1 MAERLPFGQLTP
13 AARPIGAFVSP
24 GQSNTAGAARP
35 SEMPSANLN
44 IQTIQR
50 QNGGN
55 VAGYNQG
62 LQVAEAIAPFNR
74 ALTSVLTTGFTM
86 LKENQ
91 IEAGYYDELKNQQ
104 ARGLLSLQNQAEA
117 GAANAAGQITQ
128 LEKVDPPG
136 AALLRESNP
145 WKAIGRRRAL
155 AQLAGG
161 EVDNLLSA
169 DLQMNQGELATVQP
183 GSGAL
188 MQRKSQL
195 TQMVLDRYGL
205 TGDEPETAF
214 YVAPKVNKAW
224 DDYTTKQQKLY
235 NETLRINGR
244 AQTTAALGQSLQ
256 EMGEK
261 GIQLQNGEVVAM
273 GDPRFAQLAGM
284 VLTSQIDRAVSFSG
298 GQDRAEDLK
307 EIRTQ
312 LLGTYGNVPVLAD
325 ALGFVQGGNP
335 GDASRPTW
343 GETYGLEILE
353 TRNRGNAARQQTY
366 ELGQKGIEQQL
377 DGLWWAEGS
386 PGSMLPTDPGYA
398 GALINFRNQAAAAG
412 YRDVDSY
419 MKGRMD
425 SQESV
430 VGRAY
435 ATDPLATEDFL
446 TQIQDL
452 PRSAMNTPEAVAAL
466 REQARQAARAEP
478 TPELQRARYKEYL
491 DAITAKQKQA
501 AETTPGLQSA
511 IDKALL
517 QDLGLPQVK
526 PIVDAAKAKAGGGN
540 AFAQALQGGAGA
552 MAAASGLG
560 NDKVTAF
567 TQRLNNL
574 FLRNAEAKID
584 AWMAERP
591 GVPLT
596 SSARN
601 VLISE
606 AIAETRK
613 SEEYKDAFS
622 ALTGKA
628 PGQVGERKVG
638 TGPSQGNAPGPAARG
653 VARTAAAALPDTT
666 VKGFAVRPVMNGDWL
681 HSELTQLSKG
691 KPVSADLYRMA
702 NRAGTT
708 TNRYLLEQLRFYPQ
722 LDPNGTAR
730 QYLEQQIRTQRQGQ
744 TVSQANWQSVVG
756 SIGNS
761 LMGVSAATAGTMPV
775 STGGGGFQYDG
786 GAAVGASAA
795 VPMPTAAAPAR
806 AAAMPMAIPQARTA
820 PMPVLGGGRGSGPY
834 NPLAPGS
841 WLMSMIMPVRPAMSL
856 PTGGGGGGDW
866 DNGPAVAM
874 SHADSGSGFTIP
886 GARDASGRPPVFSR
900 GGANAFAAMVR
911 DSGGLVKASDIAS
924 SQRSEAKNRAVGGA
938 NGSHHL
944 SGNAMDIHGASE
956 AWIRKHGA
964 KYGWYVHDY
973 DGTHGGHFEF
983 RGGGSA
989 SRGAAPS
996 GNVGAF
1002 RAAIIGK
1009 ESGGDYSAV
1018 NPDSGALGIGQVMPY
1033 NVGPWT
1039 RKYLG
1044 RELTPQQFLRDPRA
1058 QDAVVNG
1065 RFNDMLE
1072 DQRKAGYRGEQA
1084 IRRAAAVWYSGQAG
1098 LWNDTKRQSTNGR
1111 SYPSIAEYTK
1121 AIWNSYR
1128 QKGGA

>member
-1 MAERLPFGQLTP
+1 
-13 AARPIGAFVSP
+13 
-24 GQSNTAGAARP
+24 
-35 SEMPSANLN
+35 
-44 IQTIQR
+44 
-50 QNGGN
+50 
-55 VAGYNQG
+55 
-62 LQVAEAIAPFNR
+62 
-74 ALTSVLTTGFTM
+74 
-86 LKENQ
+86 
-91 IEAGYYDELKNQQ
+91 
-104 ARGLLSLQNQAEA
+104 
-117 GAANAAGQITQ
+117 
-128 LEKVDPPG
+128 
-136 AALLRESNP
+136 
-145 WKAIGRRRAL
+145 
-155 AQLAGG
+155 
-161 EVDNLLSA
+161 LSA

-284 VLTSQIDRAVSFSG
+284 VLTSQIDRAMSFSG

-856 PTGGGGGGDW
+856 PTGGGGGGGGGW
-866 DNGPAVAM
+866 DDGPAVAM

-944 SGNAMDIHGASE
+944 SGNAMDIHGTSE

>member
-1 MAERLPFGQLTP
+1 
-13 AARPIGAFVSP
+13 
-24 GQSNTAGAARP
+24 
-35 SEMPSANLN
+35 MPSANLN

-62 LQVAEAIAPFNR
+62 LQVAEALAPFNR
-74 ALTSVLTTGFTM
+74 GLTNLLTTGFVM

-91 IEAGYYDELKNQQ
+91 IEAGYYDELRNQQ
-104 ARGLLSLQNQAEA
+104 ARGLLSLQNQSEA
-117 GAANAAGQITQ
+117 GASNAAGQITQ

-161 EVDNLLSA
+161 EVDNVLSA

-188 MQRKSQL
+188 MERKSQL

-244 AQTTAALGQSLQ
+244 AQTTAALGLSLQ
-256 EMGEK
+256 QMGEK
-261 GIQLQNGEVVAM
+261 GIPLQNGEVVTK

-284 VLTSQIDRAVSFSG
+284 VLTSQIDQALSFSG

-312 LLGTYGNVPVLAD
+312 LLGTYGQVPVLAD

-377 DGLWWAEGS
+377 ADVWDGPNG
-386 PGSMLPTDPGYA
+386 PGSMLQTDPNYISA
-398 GALINFRNQAAAAG
+398 VREFRALAAG
-412 YRDVDSY
+412 MDYRDIDGFI
-419 MKGRMD
+419 KGRMD

-430 VGRAY
+430 TGRLY
-435 ATDPLATEDFL
+435 ANDPLAAEDFL
-446 TQIQDL
+446 GHIRDL
-452 PRSAMNTPEAVAAL
+452 PRSALSTPEAVKGL
-466 REQARQAARAEP
+466 IEQARQAALTEP
-478 TPELQRARYKEYL
+478 TDDLRRARYQEYRA
-491 DAITAKQKQA
+491 AITAKQEQA
-501 AETTPGLQSA
+501 QQTTPGLQSA

-526 PIVDAAKAKAGGGN
+526 PIVDAAKGTGGGGLSAFLPSNAGG
-540 AFAQALQGGAGA
+540 

-560 NDKVTAF
+560 SNKVSAF
-567 TQRLNNL
+567 TQRLNDL
-574 FLRNAEAKID
+574 FLRNAETKID
-584 AWMAERP
+584 AWVAKNP

-596 SSARN
+596 SSVRN

-606 AIAETRK
+606 AIAESRK
-613 SEEYKDAFS
+613 SEEYKDALG
-622 ALTGKA
+622 ALTQGK
-628 PGQVGERKVG
+628 Q
-638 TGPSQGNAPGPAARG
+638 PGPGTVGPGPDNGGALGPGVRG
-653 VARTAAAALPDTT
+653 VPRAAAAALKPST

-681 HSELTQLSKG
+681 DSELSALSKG
-691 KPVSADLYRMA
+691 KPVSRELYDLA

-761 LMGVSAATAGTMPV
+761 LMGIGPATAGTMPV
-775 STGGGGFQYDG
+775 STGGGGFQYSGQAPDG
-786 GAAVGASAA
+786 GQSVS
-795 VPMPTAAAPAR
+795 MPTAAAPAR
-806 AAAMPMAIPQARTA
+806 SAAMPMAIPQARTA
-820 PMPVLGGGRGSGPY
+820 PMPVLGGGSTGPY

-856 PTGGGGGGDW
+856 PAGGGGGGGW
-866 DNGPAVAM
+866 DDGPAVAM

-886 GARDASGRPPVFSR
+886 GMKDAQGRPPVFSR

-924 SQRSEAKNRAVGGA
+924 SQRSDAKNRAVGGA

-944 SGNAMDIHGASE
+944 SGNAIDIHGASE

-964 KYGWYVHDY
+964 KYGWYVNDY
-973 DGTHGGHFEF
+973 DGSHGGHFEF
-983 RGGGSA
+983 RGGGAVSGSPDGYLKRLAYLETRIRDIPNSQGSGAMGYFQAMGPFNQEATAASGGISPRDPDYNRSA
-989 SRGAAPS
+989 KATWAWIQKHNSKAA
-996 GNVGAF
+996 
-1002 RAAIIGK
+1002 AAIKAGRYD
-1009 ESGGDYSAV
+1009 EADRLLRNTWPSLPGGSQAQ
-1018 NPDSGALGIGQVMPY
+1018 SEQVQ
-1033 NVGPWT
+1033 
-1039 RKYLG
+1039 REARRYLG
-1044 RELTPQQFLRDPRA
+1044 
-1058 QDAVVNG
+1058 
-1065 RFNDMLE
+1065 
-1072 DQRKAGYRGEQA
+1072 
-1084 IRRAAAVWYSGQAG
+1084 
-1098 LWNDTKRQSTNGR
+1098 
-1111 SYPSIAEYTK
+1111 
-1121 AIWNSYR
+1121 
-1128 QKGGA
+1128 GA

>member
-1 MAERLPFGQLTP
+1 
-13 AARPIGAFVSP
+13 
-24 GQSNTAGAARP
+24 
-35 SEMPSANLN
+35 MPSANLN

-62 LQVAEAIAPFNR
+62 LQVAEALAPFNR

-91 IEAGYYDELKNQQ
+91 IEAGYYDELKNLQ
-104 ARGLLSLQNQAEA
+104 ARGLMSLQMQQEA

-128 LEKVDPPG
+128 LEKVDPP
-136 AALLRESNP
+136 AAQLLRDANP
-145 WKAIGRRRAL
+145 WKQIGRNRAR
-155 AQLAGG
+155 AQMAAG
-161 EVDNLLSA
+161 EVDNVLSA
-169 DLQMNQGELATVQP
+169 DLQLNQGELSTIQP

-205 TGDEPETAF
+205 TGDESETAF

-235 NETLRINGR
+235 NETLEINTIGL
-244 AQTTAALGQSLQ
+244 TTAALGATMEQA
-256 EMGEK
+256 GK
-261 GIQLQNGEVVAM
+261 DGIPLADGSVVTK
-273 GDPRFAQLAGM
+273 GDPRFAGLLGQVMTAQLDKAMSLFGGK
-284 VLTSQIDRAVSFSG
+284 SRA
-298 GQDRAEDLK
+298 DALK

-312 LLGTYGNVPVLAD
+312 LLGTYGGIPVMGD
-325 ALGFVQGGNP
+325 ALTFIQGGSP
-335 GDASRPTW
+335 GDSVRPTW
-343 GETYGLEILE
+343 GATYGLEMLE
-353 TRNRGNAARQQTY
+353 TRNRGNAARQQTH
-366 ELGQKGIEQQL
+366 ELGQKGVEQQL
-377 DGLWWAEGS
+377 DGLWWAEGM
-386 PGSMLPTDPGYA
+386 PGSMMPTDTNYA
-398 GALINFRNQAAAAG
+398 GALIKFRNQAAAMG
-412 YRDVDSY
+412 YQDIDGY

-430 VGRAY
+430 IGRVA
-435 ATDPLATEDFL
+435 APDPLAVEDFL
-446 TQIQDL
+446 TKIQDL
-452 PRSAMNTPEAVAAL
+452 PRSAFSSPEAVAGL
-466 REQARQAARAEP
+466 RQEARAVAAREGTRELQAAAYR
-478 TPELQRARYKEYL
+478 RYL
-491 DAITAKQKQA
+491 DAIEAKQKQA
-501 AETTPGLQSA
+501 TDTTPGLQSA

-517 QDLGLPQVK
+517 QDLAMPQVK
-526 PIVDAAKAKAGGGN
+526 PIVDAAKGKGGGDLSSFLPSNAGG
-540 AFAQALQGGAGA
+540 

-560 NDKVTAF
+560 SDKVSAF

-584 AWMAERP
+584 AWVAKNP

-613 SEEYKDAFS
+613 SDEYKQAFS

-628 PGQVGERKVG
+628 PGQVGQGQVG

-653 VARTAAAALPDTT
+653 VPRTAAAALPDST

-681 HSELTQLSKG
+681 DSELSALSKG

-775 STGGGGFQYDG
+775 STGGGGFRYDG
-786 GAAVGASAA
+786 QAPGGGQSAPMPTTAAPARAVPVPTVAAPARA
-795 VPMPTAAAPAR
+795 VPMPTVAP
-806 AAAMPMAIPQARTA
+806 TT
-820 PMPVLGGGRGSGPY
+820 VLSGGGTGLY

-856 PTGGGGGGDW
+856 PTGGGGW
-866 DNGPAVAM
+866 DDGPAVAM

-886 GARDASGRPPVFSR
+886 GMKDASGRPPVFSR

-938 NGSHHL
+938 SGSHHL
-944 SGNAMDIHGASE
+944 SGNAMDIHGTSE

-989 SRGAAPS
+989 SRGGAVSGTPAGYLKRLAYLETRIRNVPNAEGSGAMGYFQAMGPFNQEAIAA
-996 GNVGAF
+996 
-1002 RAAIIGK
+1002 
-1009 ESGGDYSAV
+1009 SGGIS
-1018 NPDSGALGIGQVMPY
+1018 P
-1033 NVGPWT
+1033 
-1039 RKYLG
+1039 
-1044 RELTPQQFLRDPRA
+1044 RDPDYNRSA
-1058 QDAVVNG
+1058 QATWAWIQKHNS
-1065 RFNDMLE
+1065 
-1072 DQRKAGYRGEQA
+1072 
-1084 IRRAAAVWYSGQAG
+1084 RAAAAIKAGRYDEADRLLRNTWPSLPGGSQA
-1098 LWNDTKRQSTNGR
+1098 QSEQVQR
-1111 SYPSIAEYTK
+1111 EARRYL
-1121 AIWNSYR
+1121 
-1128 QKGGA
+1128 GGA